1 MFYMKQIATI
11 PCSFSILH
19 VSGTIIFIQQ
29 QAIDWDRRYYLKE
42 QEDAEKRGKC

>member
-1 MFYMKQIATI
+1 MKQIATI